1 MTQPSN
7 QRKSRGFLRSA
18 LKAGLILG
26 STVGV
31 GVATV
36 GGWQYF
42 QWAGRARE
50 LDYRQL
56 KEMESASQIFD
67 RNGELLG
74 RIFIKNRDEKP
85 LSALSSFL
93 PKAVISAE
101 DSRFYSHGGVDF
113 YGILRAITRNLQARR
128 GREGASTL
136 TQQLARNTFTEE
148 LPSKDRSIKRKVLE
162 MFVAREV
169 ESRLKKDEILELYLN
184 KVFFGSGYYG
194 AEAAAQGYFGK
205 PAAELNLA
213 DAALL
218 AGLLRSPNNLSPWR
232 NRKACIDSRNHV
244 LYRMRELR
252 AISEKAYQEA
262 LAEEPI
268 IKNKRP
274 IVQESYAAG
283 IVSAQMAKLVG
294 FENALSEGYRIYTTI
309 DLSLQRKAEAAL
321 KKQMEALERKTELQS
336 KQTYAAFDT
345 DYRAWRRRISAGAEE
360 PAPKPEYLQGAVVV
374 LDNATGAIRAIVG
387 GRDVQHSEFN
397 RVTQSK
403 KPPGSAFKPLVY
415 ATAFERGM
423 HPWFMVQDAVMDNR
437 KVMIGGTS
445 GILGEWAREQSNTP
459 FEGLVSAHNAL
470 VKSKNAATVRLG
482 MQIRDDLKGS
492 LEAVASMAK
501 GAGIQSPLRSYPASF
516 LGSSE
521 LSLMELAL
529 AYTSFPGAGT
539 RPGKSFLI
547 DRVEDSRGHQLFK
560 EAPTREAVMRPG
572 TAFQVH
578 QSLTA
583 ALSEGTGAKAYSTM
597 GLKQLPF
604 AGKTGTAYDFTD
616 VWFMGYSSE
625 LTCGVWAGFDKPR
638 TPIFY
643 GAFGSEIA
651 LPIWTE
657 IMNASVEKY
666 SPRAISKPSDLRRYK
681 LCEKSGFI
689 PLLNCEE
696 ASGNSTPTS
705 TVVEAWLTAS
715 QIPLPEETCDVHGP
729 KHPRRRR
736 ADSEE
741 EQPRVELALDL
752 SGIPSIAMKSPT
764 VLGDDPFRSVRS
776 EDSARALK
784 EFKASG
790 RAAPLDNQIPNAQ
803 AGGEAAQ
810 EVPKVQLVRP
820 SDTMPSVPPQV
831 PAGPAL
837 PKIEF

>member
-1 MTQPSN
+1 M
-7 QRKSRGFLRSA
+7 
-18 LKAGLILG
+18 
-26 STVGV
+26 

-244 LYRMRELR
+244 LSRMRELR
-252 AISEKAYQEA
+252 AISEEAYQEA

-274 IVQESYAAG
+274 IAQESYAAG

-321 KKQMEALERKTELQS
+321 KKQMEALERKTELQG

-360 PAPKPEYLQGAVVV
+360 PTPKPEYLQVQSLFWTMRRVPFGRLLGDATCNTVNLIGSPSPKSRRGAP
-374 LDNATGAIRAIVG
+374 L
-387 GRDVQHSEFN
+387 N
-397 RVTQSK
+397 RSCTQ
-403 KPPGSAFKPLVY
+403 PHL
-415 ATAFERGM
+415 
-423 HPWFMVQDAVMDNR
+423 N
-437 KVMIGGTS
+437 
-445 GILGEWAREQSNTP
+445 
-459 FEGLVSAHNAL
+459 
-470 VKSKNAATVRLG
+470 
-482 MQIRDDLKGS
+482 
-492 LEAVASMAK
+492 MACT
-501 GAGIQSPLRSYPASF
+501 
-516 LGSSE
+516 LGS
-521 LSLMELAL
+521 
-529 AYTSFPGAGT
+529 
-539 RPGKSFLI
+539 
-547 DRVEDSRGHQLFK
+547 
-560 EAPTREAVMRPG
+560 
-572 TAFQVH
+572 
-578 QSLTA
+578 
-583 ALSEGTGAKAYSTM
+583 
-597 GLKQLPF
+597 
-604 AGKTGTAYDFTD
+604 
-616 VWFMGYSSE
+616 WF
-625 LTCGVWAGFDKPR
+625 R
-638 TPIFY
+638 TP
-643 GAFGSEIA
+643 S
-651 LPIWTE
+651 WTTG
-657 IMNASVEKY
+657 K
-666 SPRAISKPSDLRRYK
+666 
-681 LCEKSGFI
+681 
-689 PLLNCEE
+689 
-696 ASGNSTPTS
+696 
-705 TVVEAWLTAS
+705 
-715 QIPLPEETCDVHGP
+715 
-729 KHPRRRR
+729 
-736 ADSEE
+736 
-741 EQPRVELALDL
+741 
-752 SGIPSIAMKSPT
+752 
-764 VLGDDPFRSVRS
+764 
-776 EDSARALK
+776 
-784 EFKASG
+784 
-790 RAAPLDNQIPNAQ
+790 
-803 AGGEAAQ
+803 
-810 EVPKVQLVRP
+810 
-820 SDTMPSVPPQV
+820 
-831 PAGPAL
+831 
-837 PKIEF
+837 